1 MQPSDETTRHST
13 KLSKD
18 NQVAGHNPMGC
29 KMKTA
34 TILFSVWLT
43 VMSTMAQ
50 AAVPAAEVAGR
61 VGNMS
66 GTLVVQRLDGT
77 VKVVG
82 PKSEIFAGDM
92 LITTKDSYAQVEMN
106 DGTKMTL
113 RPNSNLRIE
122 SYQFRKE
129 APQADNVLLR
139 LLKGGFRTVTGL
151 IGKRG
156 NTDAYKL
163 RAGTATIGI
172 RGTDFSTRLCA
183 TKDCQDD
190 EVTTKAEATTLPVV
204 KPQAT
209 RSPVVGRVM
218 LAQGEL
224 SAQEADGKVRK
235 LPLGAP
241 VYEGDTL
248 VTGVKSYA
256 VVAFRDEGRVSLQ
269 ESTQFRV
276 EKFKYDK
283 AKSEES
289 ALLRLLKGGVRV
301 VTGLIGRVHHDN
313 YKFNVATATIGVRG
327 TGFDAWCNGPCASG
341 AGNPGATQG
350 NPLDGAGVY
359 VWGGEVVLV
368 SPGGSF
374 VVALQQAAII
384 ARDTGKP
391 VRIIAIPP
399 TILDNSTPRPDSIPF
414 DMEKLFGTES
424 DAGDVGLYV
433 TVHDGHVVLTVGEKG
448 LDLFRGETGFTDG
461 MILKLLSESPGFM
474 GGSMDII
481 FTDKHGNSCM
491 VDY

>member
-1 MQPSDETTRHST
+1 MN
-13 KLSKD
+13 L
-18 NQVAGHNPMGC
+18 MGY

-34 TILFSVWLT
+34 SLLFSVLLT

-50 AAVPAAEVAGR
+50 AAAPAAEAVGK

-66 GTLVVQRLDGT
+66 GTLVVQRVDGT
-77 VKVVG
+77 VNVVG
-82 PKSEIFAGDM
+82 PKAEVFAGDM
-92 LITTKDSYAQVEMN
+92 LITAKDSYAQVEMS

-129 APQADNVLLR
+129 APKDDNVVLR

-156 NTDAYKL
+156 NADAYKL
-163 RAGTATIGI
+163 RAATATIGI
-172 RGTDFSTRLCA
+172 RGTDFSSRLCA
-183 TKDCQDD
+183 TKGCQDD
-190 EVTTKAEATTLPVV
+190 ETTRQAAMKPLP
-204 KPQAT
+204 T

-218 LAQGEL
+218 LTQGEL
-224 SAQEADGKVRK
+224 SAKDETGKERK
-235 LPLGAP
+235 LQLGAP

-248 VTGVKSYA
+248 VTAAKSYA

-283 AKSEES
+283 AKSEEN
-289 ALLRLLKGGVRV
+289 AVLRLIKGGVRV
-301 VTGLIGRVHHDN
+301 VTGLIGRVNHDN
-313 YKFNVATATIGVRG
+313 YRFNVATATIGIRG

-341 AGNPGATQG
+341 ADNPGATEG

-374 VVALQQAAII
+374 IVALQQAAII
-384 ARDTGKP
+384 ARDSGKP

-399 TILDNSTPRPDSIPF
+399 SILDNSTPRPDSIPF
-414 DMEKLFGTES
+414 DMEKLFGAES
-424 DAGDVGLYV
+424 DAGDAGLYV
-433 TVHDGHVVLTVGEKG
+433 TVHDGHVVLSLDEKT
-448 LDLFRGETGFTDG
+448 LDLFSGETGFADSL
-461 MILKLLSESPGFM
+461 ILKLLSDTPGFM
-474 GGSMDII
+474 GGDSMEII
-481 FTDKHGNSCM
+481 YTDKNGQSCM
-491 VDY
+491 IGS

>member
-1 MQPSDETTRHST
+1 
-13 KLSKD
+13 
-18 NQVAGHNPMGC
+18 
-29 KMKTA
+29 MKIA
-34 TILFSVWLT
+34 AYLFSISLS

-50 AAVPAAEVAGR
+50 AAADLPAKEVAGK

-66 GTLVVQRLDGT
+66 GTLVVQRVDGT

-82 PKSEIFAGDM
+82 PKAEIFAGDM
-92 LITTKDSYAQVEMN
+92 LITAKDSYAQVEMN

-172 RGTDFSTRLCA
+172 RGTDYSARLCA
-183 TKDCQDD
+183 TKDCQDED
-190 EVTTKAEATTLPVV
+190 ATTKAEAATKSAV
-204 KPQAT
+204 KPQAM
-209 RSPVVGRVM
+209 RSAVVGRVM

-224 SAQEADGKVRK
+224 SAKEEAGIVRK
-235 LPLGAP
+235 LQLGAP

-248 VTGVKSYA
+248 ITGAKSYA

-276 EKFKYDK
+276 ERFKYDK
-283 AKSEES
+283 AKSEEN
-289 ALLRLLKGGVRV
+289 AVLRLLKGGVRV

-313 YKFNVATATIGVRG
+313 YKFNVATATIGIRG

-341 AGNPGATQG
+341 ADNPGATQG

-359 VWGGEVVLV
+359 VWAGEVVFV

-374 VVALQQAAII
+374 IVALQQAAII
-384 ARDTGKP
+384 ARDSGKP

-399 TILDNSTPRPDSIPF
+399 AILDNNTPRPDSIPF

-424 DAGDVGLYV
+424 DAGDLGLYV
-433 TVHDGHVVLTVGEKG
+433 TVHDGHVVLAMGEKS
-448 LDLFRGETGFTDG
+448 LDLFRGETGFADSH
-461 MILKLLSESPGFM
+461 ILKLLSDTPGFM
-474 GGSMDII
+474 GDSMEII
-481 FTDKHGNSCM
+481 FTDKHGESCR
-491 VDY
+491 VGS